1 MSYWDLSDR
10 EGEYDPETEE
20 PQPKMAI
27 DEPAMGWMTEE
38 ECPF

>member
-10 EGEYDPETEE
+10 EGEYDPEVEE
-20 PQPKMAI
+20 PDEMAVDQPAV
-27 DEPAMGWMTEE
+27 GWMTEE